1 MIVTGYRRAKI
12 AMMEIIH
19 RIDQWKVEQI
29 TSIGFRHQKCGNKN
43 TAKRQ
48 HQIQDDVG
56 RLFDGFTEFG
66 KPRHNQHKAKGKPD
80 DQQIADRHD
89 Q

>member
-1 MIVTGYRRAKI
+1 MMKIIYRVNQRKI
-12 AMMEIIH
+12 
-19 RIDQWKVEQI
+19 KQI
-29 TSIGFRHQKCGNKN
+29 ASVRFRYHKCRNKN
-43 TAKRQ
+43 AAERQ
-48 HQIQDDVG
+48 HQIQDDMR